1 MDFVAA
7 DRRAYTPDMSR
18 GSNNQ
23 VFELIFGLLELHG
36 FHTNEA
42 QASIIGVTPTTIT
55 NWKTGRVK
63 ALNRG
68 KLDEVIRRVHFLS
81 KRRGV
86 DLVGEP
92 SLCPIV
98 IEEGAGPADLERQLR
113 EKWDSVY
120 LGHKFLYYHPAGA
133 MAWTKMLD
141 TGYGKAQL
149 AKGFSTAFD
158 IALNQ
163 RPATGKSN
171 LATLLRW
178 SENKSCG
185 VDLISLGPGDGTKE
199 VHAIRLLIKHA
210 GPKHRLIDWLTYTPV
225 DVSIPLLRMASEQ
238 ARNLIRDRLDKESW
252 PHYLVRPSCSDFEDG
267 NIGFAGHLSDNPGDR
282 RLALFL
288 GGTFGNLKSENRF
301 VEHSLDRLLRRGD
314 MLWLEV
320 GVRQTR
326 IEDDGLYTLS
336 KGQLGDTQETVRRS
350 LVEGPH
356 RRFRASVGSPLDTR
370 MRIIPREG
378 GATCEVPGSYNFV
391 HDVDINPTGQRCS
404 VLYSRRYDIEALRRW
419 FAGHGYETRF
429 EHRTKDR
436 RGRDRT
442 AHLLLFR
449 ARVT

>member
-1 MDFVAA
+1 
-7 DRRAYTPDMSR
+7 MSR
-18 GSNNQ
+18 GSSNQ

-36 FHTNEA
+36 FHTVDA
-42 QASIIGVTPTTIT
+42 QASIIGVTPTTIN
-55 NWKTGRVK
+55 NWRTGKVK

-68 KLDEVIRRVHFLS
+68 KLDEVIQRVHFLS

-133 MAWTKMLD
+133 MAWKQLLD
-141 TGYGKAQL
+141 TGYGSDLL
-149 AKGFSTAFD
+149 AKGFAAAFD
-158 IALNQ
+158 AALDP
-163 RPATGKSN
+163 RVAGERSS
-171 LATLLRW
+171 LAGLLRW
-178 SENKSCG
+178 SEGKSCG
-185 VDLISLGPGDGTKE
+185 IDLIGLGPGDGAKE
-199 VHAIRLLIKHA
+199 ALAIQLLIARA

-238 ARNLIRDRLDKESW
+238 ARNLIRDRLPKESW
-252 PHYLVRPSCSDFEDG
+252 PHFLVRPSCSDFEDG
-267 NIGFAGHLSDNPGDR
+267 NMGFCGHLSDNPGDR

-288 GGTFGNLKSENRF
+288 GGTFGNLKSEARF
-301 VEHSLDRLLRRGD
+301 VERALGRLLRRGD

-320 GVRQTR
+320 GVRQAR
-326 IEDDGLYTLS
+326 IEDDGLFALS
-336 KGQLGDTQETVRRS
+336 KGQLRDTQETVRRS

-356 RRFRASVGSPLDTR
+356 RRFRASVGAPLDTR

-391 HDVDINPTGQRCS
+391 HDVDINPSGQRCS
-404 VLYSRRYDIEALRRW
+404 VMYSRRYEIDALRGW
-419 FAGHGYETRF
+419 LADHGYETRF
-429 EHRTKDR
+429 EQRSKDA

-449 ARVT
+449 ARD

>member
-1 MDFVAA
+1 
-7 DRRAYTPDMSR
+7 MSR
-18 GSNNQ
+18 AANNQ

-36 FHTNEA
+36 FHTHEA

-55 NWKTGRVK
+55 NWKTGKVR

-98 IEEGAGPADLERQLR
+98 IEEGAGPADIERQLR
-113 EKWDSVY
+113 DKWDSVY

-133 MAWTKMLD
+133 MAWKKLLD
-141 TGYGKAQL
+141 TGYGSAQL
-149 AKGFSTAFD
+149 AKGFANAFGLALRDST
-158 IALNQ
+158 
-163 RPATGKSN
+163 PGKSN
-171 LATLLRW
+171 LASMLRW
-178 SENKSCG
+178 SEGKSCG
-185 VDLISLGPGDGTKE
+185 VDLISLGPGDGAKE
-199 VHAIRLLIKHA
+199 AIAIESLIDRA
-210 GPKHRLIDWLTYTPV
+210 GPKHRLIDWLTFTPV
-225 DVSIPLLRMASEQ
+225 DVSIPLLRMASER
-238 ARNLIRDRLDKESW
+238 ARNLIRDRLNKESW
-252 PHYLVRPSCSDFEDG
+252 PHFLVRPSCSDFEDG
-267 NIGFAGHLSDNPGDR
+267 GIGFAGHLSDNPSDR

-288 GGTFGNLKSENRF
+288 GGTFGNLKSETRF
-301 VEHSLDRLLRRGD
+301 VEYSLGRMLRPGD
-314 MLWLEV
+314 LVWLEV
-320 GVRQTR
+320 GVRQDR
-326 IEDDGLYTLS
+326 IEDDGLYALS

-391 HDVDINPTGQRCS
+391 HDVDINPSGQRCS
-404 VLYSRRYDIEALRRW
+404 VLYSRRYDIDALRRW
-419 FAGHGYETRF
+419 FLELGYETRF
-429 EHRTKDR
+429 EHRVKDS

-449 ARVT
+449 ARA